1 MTYSEREAIFS
12 KEALNG
18 DDIMKLFG
26 VCRTEATKIMQQIK
40 RKTGT
45 GSAYK
50 ADSMCRTTLITL
62 TFPLN
67 GTEATDFRPCRFR
80 KPKRMTWKR
89 TLTRTSCP
97 SFGAVNFCITLESWS

>member
-40 RKTGT
+40 RKTGDRLGVQGRLHVQDYLDYFDLSPERYGGDRLPPVQISET
-45 GSAYK
+45 EKNDMEKNS
-50 ADSMCRTTLITL
+50 DTDVVPLIRSSKLLHNT
-62 TFPLN
+62 
-67 GTEATDFRPCRFR
+67 
-80 KPKRMTWKR
+80 
-89 TLTRTSCP
+89 
-97 SFGAVNFCITLESWS
+97 